1 MEKQKID
8 MSPLDG
14 EQMVAAKKLI
24 EYAQR
29 FADEV
34 KQIMVHYKLWHKGF
48 DLKVIVDPQRE
59 VLSEDVQFQ
68 RWVEDGEGMFRERIE
83 RVHDSEKWRT
93 LPYTTSREF
102 IHLFDEQKDGS
113 GTEAGSKA
121 EKDVPADGMW
131 IGADDDSGAVDGRDA
146 VNNG

>member
-14 EQMVAAKKLI
+14 EQMEAAKKLI

-34 KQIMVHYKLWHKGF
+34 KAIMIHNKLWHKGF
-48 DLKVIVDPQRE
+48 DLRVIVNPQFE
-59 VLSEDVQFQ
+59 MLSEDVQLQ

-93 LPYTTSREF
+93 LPFTTSREF

-131 IGADDDSGAVDGRDA
+131 IGADDDSGSVDSRDA

>member
-34 KQIMVHYKLWHKGF
+34 KAIMIHYKLWHKGF
-48 DLKVIVDPQRE
+48 DLRVIVNPQFE
-59 VLSEDVQFQ
+59 MLSEDVQLQ
-68 RWVEDGEGMFRERIE
+68 RWVSDGEGHYRERIE
-83 RVHDSEKWRT
+83 RVHDDEKWRT
-93 LPYTTSREF
+93 LPFTTSREF

-121 EKDVPADGMW
+121 EKDVPADGLW
-131 IGADDDSGAVDGRDA
+131 VGADDDSGSVDSRDA

>member
-34 KQIMVHYKLWHKGF
+34 KAIMIHYKLWHKGF

-59 VLSEDVQFQ
+59 ILSEDVQFQ

-93 LPYTTSREF
+93 LPFTTSREF
-102 IHLFDEQKDGS
+102 IHLFDDKEDG
-113 GTEAGSKA
+113 TGSPEGKA
-121 EKDVPADGMW
+121 DEKPLPPNGLWV
-131 IGADDDSGAVDGRDA
+131 GADSNSDPVDG
-146 VNNG
+146 GQ

>member
-1 MEKQKID
+1 MEKMTMD

-34 KQIMVHYKLWHKGF
+34 KQIMIHNKLWHKGF
-48 DLKVIVDPQRE
+48 DLKVMVNPQHE
-59 VLSEDVQFQ
+59 ILSEDIQFQ
-68 RWVEDGEGMFRERIE
+68 RWVADGEGHYRERIE
-83 RVHDSEKWRT
+83 RIHDSEKWCT
-93 LPYTTSREF
+93 LPFTTSREF
-102 IHLFDEQKDGS
+102 IHLFDAEKDGN

-121 EKDVPADGMW
+121 EKDVPADGLW
-131 IGADDDSGAVDGRDA
+131 VGADDDSGSVDCGDA

>member
-1 MEKQKID
+1 MDKQID
-8 MSPLDG
+8 MSRLTG
-14 EQMVAAKKLI
+14 EQMEAARKLI

-34 KQIMVHYKLWHKGF
+34 KAIMIHYKLWHKGF
-48 DLKVIVDPQRE
+48 DLRVIVNPQFE
-59 VLSEDVQFQ
+59 MLSEDIQLQ
-68 RWVEDGEGMFRERIE
+68 RWVSDGEGHYRERIE
-83 RVHDSEKWRT
+83 RVHDDEKWRT
-93 LPYTTSREF
+93 LPFTTSREF
-102 IHLFDEQKDGS
+102 IHLFDEQKGGS

-131 IGADDDSGAVDGRDA
+131 IGADDDSGSVDSRDA

>member
-1 MEKQKID
+1 MDKQID
-8 MSPLDG
+8 MSRLTG

-48 DLKVIVDPQRE
+48 DLKVIVDSQRE

-83 RVHDSEKWRT
+83 RVHDDEKWRT

-102 IHLFDEQKDGS
+102 IHLFDEQKGGS
-113 GTEAGSKA
+113 GTEAGSMEKA
-121 EKDVPADGMW
+121 HVPADGLW
-131 IGADDDSGAVDGRDA
+131 IGADDDSGSVDCGDA

>member
-1 MEKQKID
+1 MDKQID
-8 MSPLDG
+8 MSRLTG
-14 EQMVAAKKLI
+14 EQMEAAKKLI

-34 KQIMVHYKLWHKGF
+34 KAIMIHNKLWHKGF
-48 DLKVIVDPQRE
+48 DLKVIVDSQRE
-59 VLSEDVQFQ
+59 VLSEDVQLQ

-93 LPYTTSREF
+93 LPFTTSREF

-131 IGADDDSGAVDGRDA
+131 IGADDDSGSVDSRDA

>member
-1 MEKQKID
+1 MEKMTMD

-29 FADEV
+29 FADDL
-34 KQIMVHYKLWHKGF
+34 KQFMVHNKLWHKGF
-48 DLKVIVDPQRE
+48 DLKILVNPQYE
-59 VLSEDVQFQ
+59 VLNEDIQFQ
-68 RWVEDGEGMFRERIE
+68 RWVADGEGFYKERIE
-83 RVHDSEKWRT
+83 RVHDEEKWRT
-93 LPYTTSREF
+93 VPNTTSREF

-113 GTEAGSKA
+113 GTEARSKA
-121 EKDVPADGMW
+121 EKDVPADGLW
-131 IGADDDSGAVDGRDA
+131 VGADDDSGSVDCGDA